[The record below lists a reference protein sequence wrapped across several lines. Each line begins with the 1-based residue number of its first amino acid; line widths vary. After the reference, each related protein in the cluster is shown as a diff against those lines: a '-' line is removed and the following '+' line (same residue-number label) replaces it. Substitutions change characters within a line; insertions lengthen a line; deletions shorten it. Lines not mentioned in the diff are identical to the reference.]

1 VWKDLPVAVK
11 TLKPGS
17 MSPQAFLEEAAIMKK
32 FRHKHLVA
40 LYAVCSKEEP
50 ILIVQEFMNNG
61 ALLEYLRMGPGKNLM
76 MSDLVYIS
84 AQVR

>member
-1 VWKDLPVAVK
+1 
-11 TLKPGS
+11 
-17 MSPQAFLEEAAIMKK
+17 MKK

-61 ALLEYLRMGPGKNLM
+61 ALLEYLRIGAGANLM
-76 MSDLVYIS
+76 TNDLVYIS
-84 AQVR
+84 AQVRKIIPNYEHPKESVICFYDCRLRADWNT